1 MYHLLVLLCL
11 LCLVSAH
18 ASMGRYE
25 KPHTWIGCA
34 RCSAVLM
41 RRDGLG
47 IAVRGSLWLATKA
60 SGKSAQFRRRG
71 ALRPLQPASQQKEKA
86 VLFDWPRGDHL
97 HTEHRDTAVKWCKS
111 CPSRRA
117 RDHSRWRLFWDLG
130 VRAASFLLQETV
142 AVSRL
147 PCYLGPTM
155 SERTPRE
162 HYENSYFW
170 NRE

>member
-11 LCLVSAH
+11 LCLVSVH

-25 KPHTWIGCA
+25 KPHTLG
-34 RCSAVLM
+34 SAVRGVRQSLCAEM
-41 RRDGLG
+41 ASELR
-47 IAVRGSLWLATKA
+47 VRGSLWLAAKA

-117 RDHSRWRLFWDLG
+117 RDHSRWRLFWDLRFPRG
-130 VRAASFLLQETV
+130 FFLTSGHSGGIVIALLSLSQLCLNTPPRAV
-142 AVSRL
+142 
-147 PCYLGPTM
+147 
-155 SERTPRE
+155 
-162 HYENSYFW
+162 
-170 NRE
+170 